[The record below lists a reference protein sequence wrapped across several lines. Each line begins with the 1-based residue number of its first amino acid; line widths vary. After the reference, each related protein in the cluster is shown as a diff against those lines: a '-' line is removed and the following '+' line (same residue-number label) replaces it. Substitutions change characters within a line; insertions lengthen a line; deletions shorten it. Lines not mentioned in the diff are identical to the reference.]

1 MKKLLSIMACLAIL
15 LVGGLTLASCGET
28 MAVRLASGDV
38 TISEQKFNNGDNL
51 KIAKDKNENSFV
63 VSGTA
68 NTLTE
73 DQAKVWGG
81 TTKYKGKAYVIVE
94 LDLKAGAK
102 AEYTGVMGDKKTN
115 TNSTEKDDVLQL
127 IRVVESNEKSF
138 TVKVTEKDAKE
149 GVTYTVNFDLE
160 NNKAE
165 A

>member
-15 LVGGLTLASCGET
+15 LVGGLTLASCGEP

-38 TISEQKFNNGDNL
+38 TISAQKFNNGDKL
-51 KIAKDKNENSFV
+51 KIAKDKENTFV

-94 LDLKAGAK
+94 VDFKAGSK
-102 AEYTGVMGDKKTN
+102 VEYTGVLGDNKTS
-115 TNSTEKDDVLQL
+115 TNDTEKDDVLQL
-127 IRVVESNEKSF
+127 VRVVESNEKSF
-138 TVKVTEKDAKE
+138 TVKVTEKDAEE
-149 GVTYTVNFDLE
+149 GATYTVNFDLE
-160 NNKAE
+160 NYKAE